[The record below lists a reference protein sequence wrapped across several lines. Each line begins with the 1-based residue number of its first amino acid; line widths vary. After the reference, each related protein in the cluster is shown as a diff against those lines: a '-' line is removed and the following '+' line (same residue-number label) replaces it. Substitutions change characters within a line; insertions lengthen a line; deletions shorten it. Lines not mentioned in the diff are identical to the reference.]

1 MLKQPSI
8 AIQSGKKLACRPSE
22 TMKFSN
28 VGQVR
33 LNNVHILYM
42 YIVGKYKIHFYDL
55 QKKTGRKTSFWPAF
69 LFIQDNLFILQFK
82 KQAHDI
88 TEILLKE
95 VLNTINLTIKKKYTE
110 IYVKEQ
116 KQAPFQLFKISP
128 SNVPRIY

>member
-1 MLKQPSI
+1 
-8 AIQSGKKLACRPSE
+8 
-22 TMKFSN
+22 MKFSN
-28 VGQVR
+28 VGQVG

-82 KQAHDI
+82 KQAHDV

-95 VLNTINLTIKKKYTE
+95 VLNTINLTLKKNILKFTL
-110 IYVKEQ
+110 KSRN
-116 KQAPFQLFKISP
+116 KPPFQLFKISP
-128 SNVPRIY
+128 QMFQGYIKLLL